1 MGTQNGAVSF
11 FSILV
16 WAHHEMVCAQNAVGC
31 CLGNDLVEAL
41 VLVLDVLLQVLD
53 LLLLLSDPRLRVP

>member
-1 MGTQNGAVSF
+1 
-11 FSILV
+11 
-16 WAHHEMVCAQNAVGC
+16 MVCAQNAVGC